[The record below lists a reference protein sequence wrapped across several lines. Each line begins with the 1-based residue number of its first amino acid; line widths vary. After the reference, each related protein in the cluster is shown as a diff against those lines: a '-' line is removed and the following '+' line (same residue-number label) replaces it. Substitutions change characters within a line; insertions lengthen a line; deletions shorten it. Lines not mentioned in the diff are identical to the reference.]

1 MEVFEME
8 LLERQ
13 KDYFYSGATRS
24 YKSRKKALTLLKEAI
39 KENESKIMKALHQDL
54 NKSDF
59 EAFST
64 EIGIVYTEI
73 DFILKNLKKW
83 MKPERVKTPLT
94 HLGSVGKIYP
104 DPYGV
109 TLIISPWNYPFQLAM
124 TPLIGAIAGGNTA
137 IIKPSEL
144 TPTVSNL
151 IEEIIDQTFFED
163 FIAVEQGGAEKSQ
176 ELLDLPFDYIFFTGS
191 VPVGKIVM
199 EKASQHLTPI
209 TLELGGKSPVIVHE
223 DASLKLAAKRIAWG
237 KFTNSGQTCVAPDYL
252 FVQENVKEQF
262 LEDLKEAIIELYSE
276 TPLNNSE
283 YGKIINDKH
292 FERLL
297 SYLDSGRILY
307 GGKSN
312 KQTRSIEPTLITD
325 VDLEDPIMTEEIFG
339 PILPILSYRDL
350 NEVIDY
356 IRKQPKPLSFYFFSE
371 TEHYQNLVLE
381 QISFGGGCINDTLY
395 HLGTPHL
402 PFGGVGE
409 SGMGTYRGKHSFDTF
424 THSKSI
430 LKQSSRFDF
439 PFRYPNFKNR
449 MKWVRKIMK

>member
-13 KDYFYSGATRS
+13 KDYCYTGATRS

-73 DFILKNLKKW
+73 DFILKNLKTW
-83 MKPERVKTPLT
+83 MHTERVKTPVT

-163 FIAVEQGGAEKSQ
+163 YIAVEQGGAEKSQ

-191 VPVGKIVM
+191 VSVGKIVM
-199 EKASQHLTPI
+199 EKASQHLTPV

-223 DASLKLAAKRIAWG
+223 DASLALAAKRVAWG
-237 KFTNSGQTCVAPDYL
+237 KFTNTGQTCVAPDDL
-252 FVQENVKEQF
+252 FVHENVREQF
-262 LEDLKEAIIELYSE
+262 LEYLMEAIIELYGDD
-276 TPLNNSE
+276 PLTNSE
-283 YGKIINDKH
+283 YGKIINEKH
-292 FERLL
+292 FGRLS
-297 SYLDSGRILY
+297 SYLNDGTIIH
-307 GGKSN
+307 GGKIDS
-312 KQTRSIEPTLITD
+312 KKGMIEPTILAD
-325 VDLEDPIMTEEIFG
+325 VKLDSPIMTEEIF
-339 PILPILSYRDL
+339 
-350 NEVIDY
+350 
-356 IRKQPKPLSFYFFSE
+356 
-371 TEHYQNLVLE
+371 
-381 QISFGGGCINDTLY
+381 
-395 HLGTPHL
+395 
-402 PFGGVGE
+402 
-409 SGMGTYRGKHSFDTF
+409 
-424 THSKSI
+424 
-430 LKQSSRFDF
+430 
-439 PFRYPNFKNR
+439 
-449 MKWVRKIMK
+449 